1 MNFNEIP
8 VGDEQEQSLDEITP
22 GQWHYED
29 GQVKDDRGEI
39 VARAYRE
46 AECKISPYQRDNN
59 MRFISVAPDMYE
71 ALRFIQEEIKVQ
83 TPMLGVPNHNPFVDM
98 SQFVEQAL
106 AKAEGRL

>member
-1 MNFNEIP
+1 
-8 VGDEQEQSLDEITP
+8 VDSKLDEITP

-59 MRFISVAPDMYE
+59 MRFISAAPDMYE
-71 ALRFIQEEIKVQ
+71 ALKAITDSVVCNGDFTTSYAIDGTIKQ
-83 TPMLGVPNHNPFVDM
+83 LIK
-98 SQFVEQAL
+98 QAL
-106 AKAEGRL
+106 AKAEGRV